1 MTLTERPTTPV
12 TDAACDR
19 RHPRISRGVLLVLLF
34 LGAWVLHPS
43 AGAAQ
48 SAFQHLLD
56 RAGIPLTLP
65 QEGKFILVNIP
76 AFEVIAFRDG
86 APVLRSR
93 AIVGTP
99 WNRTP
104 VRRTYVTSVRF
115 RPTWR
120 PTPSMI
126 ASGEYRDRVWPPG
139 PDNPLGLAAI
149 RLEPGFL
156 VYLHDTNRRD
166 LFAREDR
173 ALSHGCVRVEK
184 WDEIAAFVLDL
195 DLGTVHAL
203 ANGSRTRDMPAEPIP
218 VILGYLLAFPDESG
232 AIVRHDDIYGYGAHR
247 LPAPPVEA
255 AAEGC
260 AGMP

>member
-1 MTLTERPTTPV
+1 MKSPPV
-12 TDAACDR
+12 IPCDVRGGARIAR
-19 RHPRISRGVLLVLLF
+19 RAVLAVAIIAVLALQP
-34 LGAWVLHPS
+34 AV
-43 AGAAQ
+43 AAAQ
-48 SAFQHLLD
+48 SGFQRLLD
-56 RAGIPLTLP
+56 RAGIPLALP

-86 APVLRSR
+86 VPVLRSR

-139 PDNPLGLAAI
+139 PSNPLGLAAI

-166 LFAREDR
+166 LFAREYR

-195 DLGTVHAL
+195 DLATIHAH
-203 ANGSRTRDMPAEPIP
+203 ANGNRTFDMPAEPVP
-218 VILGYLLAFPDESG
+218 VVLGYLLAFPDASG
-232 AIVRHDDIYGYGAHR
+232 AIVRHADIYGYGAHR

-255 AAEGC
+255 ETEAATEACVGT
-260 AGMP
+260 P